1 MEWLMNNLSIQQ
13 KRQQRGIFTMA
24 ALFLVFTVVFYLN
37 SDKTEDITFGF
48 ILGDEWKLINE
59 WKVASKSGVII
70 FLLIA
75 LIGIGISYLQFRRKK
90 NLSLGSLVFG
100 IGSIMAFLCWSAAGK
115 FIPFTGLLQGA
126 IMLSVPLIFGSMS
139 GLLCE
144 KSGVIN
150 IAIEGQLLFAA
161 FVSAVVAS
169 FFQNTLLGLI
179 SAPIA
184 GALVSLILAY
194 FSIRFKVDQV
204 ILGFVINV
212 LVLGLTNFF
221 YTTLLIP
228 YEDKWNMG
236 GSFSPI
242 QIPLLSK
249 LPIIGPTLFNQT
261 IIVYLMYLFV
271 IFIQIA
277 LFKTKWGLRTRA
289 IGELPIAADSVGID
303 VNRLRFKNV
312 IIAGLVAGTGG
323 AYFTVGAVGPFSQNM
338 TAGAGFIALACLIF
352 GKWTPRGAITA
363 ALFFGFANNL
373 QGNLSII
380 GVPIPSE
387 FMLMVPYVA
396 TIIAVSGVVG
406 RVRAPAADGIPY
418 SRGNK

>member
-1 MEWLMNNLSIQQ
+1 
-13 KRQQRGIFTMA
+13 MA

-261 IIVYLMYLFV
+261 IIVYLMYVFV

>member
-1 MEWLMNNLSIQQ
+1 MERIVKNLSNQ
-13 KRQQRGIFTMA
+13 KRRQRRGIISMSVMVL
-24 ALFLVFTVVFYLN
+24 LFFVVFYLN
-37 SDKTEDITFGF
+37 SNKTEEITFGF
-48 ILGDEWKLINE
+48 ILGEEWKFINE
-59 WKVASKSGVII
+59 WKIESKTGALLFIGFAVIGV
-70 FLLIA
+70 FV
-75 LIGIGISYLQFRRKK
+75 SYRQFQRNKK
-90 NLSLGSLVFG
+90 LTLGVYLFG
-100 IGSIMAFLCWSAAGK
+100 LGSIMSFLCWAAAGK

-126 IMLSVPLIFGSMS
+126 IMLSVPLIFGSMA

-169 FFQNTLLGLI
+169 ITQNVLLGLI

-184 GALVSLILAY
+184 GSLISLILAF
-194 FSIRFKVDQV
+194 FSIRFQVDQV

-212 LVLGLTNFF
+212 LVLGLTSFF

-228 YEDKWNMG
+228 YEDRWNVG
-236 GSFSPI
+236 GSFSTIP
-242 QIPLLSK
+242 IPLLSK
-249 LPIIGPTLFNQT
+249 IPIIGPTLFNQT
-261 IIVYLMYLFV
+261 IIVYLMYAFI

-289 IGELPIAADSVGID
+289 IGEVPVAADSVGID
-303 VNRLRFKNV
+303 VNKLRFRNV
-312 IIAGLVAGTGG
+312 MLAGLVAGTGG
-323 AYFTVGAVGPFSQNM
+323 AYFTVGTIGPFSLSM
-338 TAGAGFIALACLIF
+338 TSGAGFIALACLIF
-352 GKWTPRGAITA
+352 GKWTPRGAILA
-363 ALFFGFANNL
+363 ALFFGFANNM
-373 QGNLSII
+373 QSNLSII

-387 FMLMVPYVA
+387 FMLMIPYIA

-418 SRGNK
+418 IRGKK

>member
-1 MEWLMNNLSIQQ
+1 MNNLSEKQ
-13 KRQQRGIFTMA
+13 KRQQRGLISMIF
-24 ALFLVFTVVFYLN
+24 LSLLFTVVFYFKSN
-37 SDKTEDITFGF
+37 KTEEVTFGF
-48 ILGDEWKLINE
+48 VLGEEWKLINE
-59 WKVASKSGVII
+59 WKIASKSGALI

-75 LIGIGISYLQFRRKK
+75 FLGVAISYLQFRKNK
-90 NLSLGSLVFG
+90 NLT
-100 IGSIMAFLCWSAAGK
+100 IGSFLFGFGSILAFLCWAAAGK

-169 FFQNTLLGLI
+169 ITQNALYGLI

-184 GALVSLILAY
+184 GALISLILAY
-194 FSIRFKVDQV
+194 FSIRFQVDQV

-242 QIPLLSK
+242 QIPILSK

-261 IIVYLMYLFV
+261 IIVYLMYAFV

-277 LFKTKWGLRTRA
+277 LFKSRWGLRTRA
-289 IGELPIAADSVGID
+289 IGELPVAADSVGID
-303 VNRLRFKNV
+303 VNRLRFRNV
-312 IIAGLVAGTGG
+312 MLAGLVAGTGG

-352 GKWTPRGAITA
+352 GKWTPRGAIIA

-380 GVPIPSE
+380 GVSIPSE
-387 FMLMVPYVA
+387 FMLMVPYIA

-418 SRGNK
+418 TRGNK

>member
-1 MEWLMNNLSIQQ
+1 MNNLSEKQ
-13 KRQQRGIFTMA
+13 KRQKRGLISMLLLT
-24 ALFLVFTVVFYLN
+24 LFFTVIFYFKSN
-37 SDKTEDITFGF
+37 KTEDVTFGF
-48 ILGDEWKLINE
+48 VLGEEWKLINE
-59 WKVASKSGVII
+59 WKIASKSGALI

-75 LIGIGISYLQFRRKK
+75 LLGVAVSYLQFRKNK
-90 NLSLGSLVFG
+90 NLTLGSFLFG
-100 IGSIMAFLCWSAAGK
+100 FGSILAFLCWAADGK

-169 FFQNTLLGLI
+169 ITQNALYGLI

-184 GALVSLILAY
+184 GALISLILAY
-194 FSIRFKVDQV
+194 FSIRFQVDQV

-242 QIPLLSK
+242 QIPILSK

-261 IIVYLMYLFV
+261 IIVYLMYAFV

-277 LFKTKWGLRTRA
+277 LFKTRWGLRTRA
-289 IGELPIAADSVGID
+289 IGELPVAADSVGID
-303 VNRLRFKNV
+303 VNRLRFRNV
-312 IIAGLVAGTGG
+312 MLAGLVAGTGG

-352 GKWTPRGAITA
+352 GKWTPRGAIVA

-380 GVPIPSE
+380 GVSIPSE
-387 FMLMVPYVA
+387 FMLMVPYIA

-418 SRGNK
+418 TRGNK

>member
-1 MEWLMNNLSIQQ
+1 MNNLSEKQ
-13 KRQQRGIFTMA
+13 KRQKHGLISM
-24 ALFLVFTVVFYLN
+24 LFLSLLFTIIFYLKSN
-37 SDKTEDITFGF
+37 KTEDITFGF
-48 ILGDEWKLINE
+48 VLGEEWKLINE
-59 WKVASKSGVII
+59 WKIASKSGALI

-75 LIGIGISYLQFRRKK
+75 FMGVAVSYLLFRKNK
-90 NLSLGSLVFG
+90 NLTMGSFLFG
-100 IGSIMAFLCWSAAGK
+100 FGSILAFLCWSAAGK

-169 FFQNTLLGLI
+169 ITQNAFYGLI

-184 GALVSLILAY
+184 GALISLILAY
-194 FSIRFKVDQV
+194 FSIRFQVDQV

-242 QIPLLSK
+242 QIPVLSK

-261 IIVYLMYLFV
+261 IIVYLMYIFV

-277 LFKTKWGLRTRA
+277 LFKTRWGLRTRA
-289 IGELPIAADSVGID
+289 IGELPVAADSVGID

-312 IIAGLVAGTGG
+312 ILAGLVAGTGG

-352 GKWTPRGAITA
+352 GKWTPRGAIVA

-380 GVPIPSE
+380 GVSIPSE

>member
-1 MEWLMNNLSIQQ
+1 MNNLSEKQ
-13 KRQQRGIFTMA
+13 KRQKRGLISM
-24 ALFLVFTVVFYLN
+24 LFLSLLFTVVFYFKSN
-37 SDKTEDITFGF
+37 KTEDVTFGF
-48 ILGDEWKLINE
+48 VLGEEWKLINE
-59 WKVASKSGVII
+59 WRIASKSGALI
-70 FLLIA
+70 FLLVA
-75 LIGIGISYLQFRRKK
+75 FLGVAISYLLFRKNK
-90 NLSLGSLVFG
+90 NLT
-100 IGSIMAFLCWSAAGK
+100 IGSFLFGFGSILAFLCWAAAGK

-169 FFQNTLLGLI
+169 ITQNALYGLI

-184 GALVSLILAY
+184 GALISLILAY
-194 FSIRFKVDQV
+194 FSIRFQVDQV

-242 QIPLLSK
+242 PIPILSK

-261 IIVYLMYLFV
+261 IIVYLMYAFV

-277 LFKTKWGLRTRA
+277 LFKSRWGLRTRA
-289 IGELPIAADSVGID
+289 IGELPVAADSVGID
-303 VNRLRFKNV
+303 VNRLRFRNV
-312 IIAGLVAGTGG
+312 MLAGLVAGTGG

-352 GKWTPRGAITA
+352 GKWTPRGAIIA

-380 GVPIPSE
+380 GVSIPSE
-387 FMLMVPYVA
+387 FMLMVPYIA

>member
-13 KRQQRGIFTMA
+13 KRQQRGIIAMLV
-24 ALFLVFTVVFYLN
+24 LFVVSTVVFYFKSN
-37 SDKTEDITFGF
+37 KTEDITFGF

-59 WKVASKSGVII
+59 WKVASKSGVMI
-70 FLLIA
+70 FLLIT
-75 LIGIGISYLQFRRKK
+75 LLGIAISYWQFRRKK

-169 FFQNTLLGLI
+169 FFQNTWLGLI

-236 GSFSPI
+236 GSFSTI

-249 LPIIGPTLFNQT
+249 IPIIGPTLFNQT
-261 IIVYLMYLFV
+261 IIVYLMYAFV

-277 LFKTKWGLRTRA
+277 LFKTRWGLRTRA
-289 IGELPIAADSVGID
+289 IGELPVAADSVGID

-352 GKWTPRGAITA
+352 GKWTPRGAIIA

>member
-1 MEWLMNNLSIQQ
+1 MKNLSNQ
-13 KRQQRGIFTMA
+13 KRRQRRGIISMSVMVL
-24 ALFLVFTVVFYLN
+24 LFFIVFYLN
-37 SDKTEDITFGF
+37 SNKTEEITFGF
-48 ILGDEWKLINE
+48 ILGEEWKFINE
-59 WKVASKSGVII
+59 WKIESKTGALLFIGFAIIGV
-70 FLLIA
+70 L
-75 LIGIGISYLQFRRKK
+75 ISYRQFQRDKK
-90 NLSLGSLVFG
+90 LTLGVYLFG
-100 IGSIMAFLCWSAAGK
+100 LGSIMSFLCWTAAGK

-126 IMLSVPLIFGSMS
+126 IMLSVPLIFGSMA

-169 FFQNTLLGLI
+169 ITQNVFLGLI

-184 GALVSLILAY
+184 GSLISLILAF
-194 FSIRFKVDQV
+194 FSIRFQVDQV

-212 LVLGLTNFF
+212 LVLGLTSFF

-228 YEDKWNMG
+228 YEDRWNVG
-236 GSFSPI
+236 GSFSTLP
-242 QIPLLSK
+242 IPLLSK

-261 IIVYLMYLFV
+261 IIVYLMYAFI

-289 IGELPIAADSVGID
+289 IGELPVAADSVGVD
-303 VNRLRFKNV
+303 VNKLRFRNV
-312 IIAGLVAGTGG
+312 MLAGLVAGTGG
-323 AYFTVGAVGPFSQNM
+323 AYFTVGTIGPFSQSM

-352 GKWTPRGAITA
+352 GKWTPRGAILA

-380 GVPIPSE
+380 GVSIPSE
-387 FMLMVPYVA
+387 FMLMIPYIA

-418 SRGNK
+418 IRGKK

>member
-1 MEWLMNNLSIQQ
+1 MERIVKNLSNQ
-13 KRQQRGIFTMA
+13 KRRQRRGIISMSVMVL
-24 ALFLVFTVVFYLN
+24 LFFIVFYLN
-37 SDKTEDITFGF
+37 SNKTEEITFGF
-48 ILGDEWKLINE
+48 ILGEEWKFINE
-59 WKVASKSGVII
+59 WKIESKTGALLFIGLAIVGV
-70 FLLIA
+70 LV
-75 LIGIGISYLQFRRKK
+75 SYRQFQRDKK
-90 NLSLGSLVFG
+90 LTLGVYLFG
-100 IGSIMAFLCWSAAGK
+100 LGSIMSFLCWTAAGK

-126 IMLSVPLIFGSMS
+126 IMLSVPLIFGSMA

-169 FFQNTLLGLI
+169 ITQNVFLGLI
-179 SAPIA
+179 SAPVA
-184 GALVSLILAY
+184 GSLISLILAF
-194 FSIRFKVDQV
+194 FSIRFQVDQV

-212 LVLGLTNFF
+212 LVLGLTSFF

-228 YEDKWNMG
+228 YEDRWNVG
-236 GSFSPI
+236 GSFSTLP
-242 QIPLLSK
+242 IPLLSK
-249 LPIIGPTLFNQT
+249 IPIIGPTLFNQT
-261 IIVYLMYLFV
+261 IIVYLMYAFI

-289 IGELPIAADSVGID
+289 IGEVPVAADSVGVD
-303 VNRLRFKNV
+303 VNKLRFRNV
-312 IIAGLVAGTGG
+312 MLAGLVAGTGG
-323 AYFTVGAVGPFSQNM
+323 AYFTVGTIGPFSQSM

-352 GKWTPRGAITA
+352 GKWTPRGAILA

-380 GVPIPSE
+380 GVSIPSE
-387 FMLMVPYVA
+387 FMLMIPYIA

-418 SRGNK
+418 IRGKK

>member
-1 MEWLMNNLSIQQ
+1 MMKNLSEKQ
-13 KRQQRGIFTMA
+13 KRQQRGVISMGVLHL
-24 ALFLVFTVVFYLN
+24 LFFVTFYLKSN
-37 SDKTEDITFGF
+37 KNEEVTFGF
-48 ILGDEWKLINE
+48 VLGEEWKLLNE
-59 WKVASKSGVII
+59 WKVHSKTGALI
-70 FLLIA
+70 FLILALAGIA
-75 LIGIGISYLQFRRKK
+75 VSYLQFRNKK
-90 NLSLGSLVFG
+90 NLTLGSFLFG
-100 IGSIMAFLCWSAAGK
+100 FGSILAFLCWAASGK

-169 FFQNTLLGLI
+169 FTQNTLYGLI
-179 SAPIA
+179 VAPIA
-184 GALVSLILAY
+184 GALISLILAY
-194 FSIRFKVDQV
+194 FSIRFQVDQV

-221 YTTLLIP
+221 YTTLLVP
-228 YEDKWNMG
+228 YEDKWNVG

-242 QIPLLSK
+242 PIPLLSK
-249 LPIIGPTLFNQT
+249 IPIIGPTLFNQT
-261 IIVYLMYLFV
+261 IIVYFMYAFV

-277 LFKTKWGLRTRA
+277 LFKSRWGLRTRA
-289 IGELPIAADSVGID
+289 IGELPVAADSVGID

-312 IIAGLVAGTGG
+312 LLAGLVAGTGG

-352 GKWTPRGAITA
+352 GKWTPRGAIIA

-380 GVPIPSE
+380 GISIPSE

>member
-1 MEWLMNNLSIQQ
+1 MQNLSN
-13 KRQQRGIFTMA
+13 QQRRQVRGLITMVI
-24 ALFLVFTVVFYLN
+24 LLIGFFYLFYFN
-37 SDKTEDITFGF
+37 SESQEKVTFGF
-48 ILGDEWKLINE
+48 ILGEEWKLINE
-59 WKVASKSGVII
+59 WSIAARSGALI
-70 FLLIA
+70 FLSIA
-75 LIGIGISYLQFRRKK
+75 LMGIVVGYLRFRQEKTL
-90 NLSLGSLVFG
+90 NFGSFLFG
-100 IGSIMAFLCWSAAGK
+100 FGTIMAFLCWAAAGK

-169 FFQNTLLGLI
+169 VTQNIIMGLVV
-179 SAPIA
+179 APLA

-194 FSIRFKVDQV
+194 FSIRYQVDQV

-212 LVLGLTNFF
+212 LVLGLTGFF
-221 YTTLLIP
+221 YSKLLIP
-228 YEDKWNMG
+228 NEQTWNAG
-236 GSFSPI
+236 GSFSTIP
-242 QIPLLSK
+242 IPLLSK
-249 LPIIGPTLFNQT
+249 IPVVGPTLFNQT
-261 IIVYLMYLFV
+261 IIVYLMYAFV

-277 LFKTKWGLRTRA
+277 LFKTRWGLRTRA

-312 IIAGLVAGTGG
+312 LYAGLVAGTGG
-323 AYFTVGAVGPFSQNM
+323 AYFTVGAVGPFSREM

-352 GKWTPRGAITA
+352 GKWTPKGAIMA

-380 GVPIPSE
+380 GTAIPSE
-387 FMLMVPYVA
+387 FMLMIPYVA
-396 TIIAVSGVVG
+396 TIIAVSGLVG

>member
-1 MEWLMNNLSIQQ
+1 MNNLSEKQ
-13 KRQQRGIFTMA
+13 KRQKRGVISM
-24 ALFLVFTVVFYLN
+24 LVFSILFTVVFYLKSN
-37 SDKTEDITFGF
+37 KSEDVTFGF
-48 ILGDEWKLINE
+48 VLGKEWKLISE
-59 WKVASKSGVII
+59 WKIASKSGALI

-75 LIGIGISYLQFRRKK
+75 FLGVLISYLQFRKNK
-90 NLSLGSLVFG
+90 NLTLGSFFFG
-100 IGSIMAFLCWSAAGK
+100 FGSILAFLCWAAAGK

-161 FVSAVVAS
+161 FVSASVAS
-169 FFQNTLLGLI
+169 ITQNPLYGLI

-184 GALVSLILAY
+184 GGLISLILAY
-194 FSIRFKVDQV
+194 FSIRFQVDQV

-242 QIPLLSK
+242 PIPLLSK

-261 IIVYLMYLFV
+261 IIVYLMYAFV

-277 LFKTKWGLRTRA
+277 LFKSRWGLRTRA
-289 IGELPIAADSVGID
+289 IGELPVAADSVGID

-312 IIAGLVAGTGG
+312 MIAGLVAGTGG
-323 AYFTVGAVGPFSQNM
+323 AYFTVGAIGPFSQNM

-352 GKWTPRGAITA
+352 GKWTPRGAIVA

-380 GVPIPSE
+380 GVSIPSE
-387 FMLMVPYVA
+387 FMLMVPYIA

-418 SRGNK
+418 TRGNK

>member
-1 MEWLMNNLSIQQ
+1 MNNLSEKQ
-13 KRQQRGIFTMA
+13 KRQKRGLISM
-24 ALFLVFTVVFYLN
+24 LFLSLLFTVVFYFKSN
-37 SDKTEDITFGF
+37 KTEDVTFGF
-48 ILGDEWKLINE
+48 VLGEEWKLINE
-59 WKVASKSGVII
+59 WKIASKSGALI
-70 FLLIA
+70 FLLVA
-75 LIGIGISYLQFRRKK
+75 FLGVAISYLQFRKNK
-90 NLSLGSLVFG
+90 NLT
-100 IGSIMAFLCWSAAGK
+100 IGSFLFGFGSILAFLCWAAAGK

-169 FFQNTLLGLI
+169 ITQNALYGLI

-184 GALVSLILAY
+184 GALISLILAY
-194 FSIRFKVDQV
+194 FSIRFQVDQV

-242 QIPLLSK
+242 SIPILSK

-261 IIVYLMYLFV
+261 IIVYLMYAFV

-277 LFKTKWGLRTRA
+277 LFKSRWGLRTRA
-289 IGELPIAADSVGID
+289 IGELPVAADSVGID
-303 VNRLRFKNV
+303 VNRLRFRNV
-312 IIAGLVAGTGG
+312 MLAGLVAGTGG

-352 GKWTPRGAITA
+352 GKWTPRGAIIA

-380 GVPIPSE
+380 GVSIPSE
-387 FMLMVPYVA
+387 FMLMVPYIA

>member
-1 MEWLMNNLSIQQ
+1 MKNLSEKQNRQ
-13 KRQQRGIFTMA
+13 KRGIIAM
-24 ALFLVFTVVFYLN
+24 LVLCLIFFYTFYFN
-37 SDKTEDITFGF
+37 SNKSEEVTFGF
-48 ILGDEWKLINE
+48 VLGDEWNLLNE
-59 WKVASKSGVII
+59 WKVDSKTGALI
-70 FLLIA
+70 FLVVAFFGIA
-75 LIGIGISYLQFRRKK
+75 ISYLQFRNNK
-90 NLSLGSLVFG
+90 NLTLGSFFFG
-100 IGSIMAFLCWSAAGK
+100 FGSILAFLCWAASGK

-161 FVSAVVAS
+161 FVSAVIAS
-169 FFQNTLLGLI
+169 YTQNTLFGLI
-179 SAPIA
+179 VAPIA
-184 GALVSLILAY
+184 GALISLILAY
-194 FSIRFKVDQV
+194 FSIRFQVDQV

-221 YTTLLIP
+221 YTTLLVP

-236 GSFSPI
+236 GSFAPI
-242 QIPLLSK
+242 PIPGLSK
-249 LPIIGPTLFNQT
+249 IPIIGPTLFNQT
-261 IIVYLMYLFV
+261 IIVYFMYAFV

-277 LFKTKWGLRTRA
+277 LFKSRWGLRTRA
-289 IGELPIAADSVGID
+289 IGELPVAADSVGID

-312 IIAGLVAGTGG
+312 LFAGLVAGTGG

-352 GKWTPRGAITA
+352 GKWTPRGAIIA

-380 GVPIPSE
+380 GVSIPSE

>member
-1 MEWLMNNLSIQQ
+1 MNNLSEKQ
-13 KRQQRGIFTMA
+13 KRQKRGVISM
-24 ALFLVFTVVFYLN
+24 LVFSILFTVVFYLKSN
-37 SDKTEDITFGF
+37 KSEDVTFGF
-48 ILGDEWKLINE
+48 VLGKEWKLISE
-59 WKVASKSGVII
+59 WKIASKSGALM

-75 LIGIGISYLQFRRKK
+75 FLGVLISYLQFRKNK
-90 NLSLGSLVFG
+90 NLTLGSFFFG
-100 IGSIMAFLCWSAAGK
+100 FGSILAFLCWAAAGK

-161 FVSAVVAS
+161 FVSASVAS
-169 FFQNTLLGLI
+169 ITQNPLYGLI

-184 GALVSLILAY
+184 GGLISLILAY
-194 FSIRFKVDQV
+194 FSIRFQVDQV

-242 QIPLLSK
+242 PIPLLSK

-261 IIVYLMYLFV
+261 IIVYLMYAFV

-277 LFKTKWGLRTRA
+277 LFKSRWGLRTRA
-289 IGELPIAADSVGID
+289 IGELPVAADSVGID

-312 IIAGLVAGTGG
+312 MIAGLVAGTGG

-352 GKWTPRGAITA
+352 GKWTPRGAIVA

-380 GVPIPSE
+380 GVSIPSE
-387 FMLMVPYVA
+387 FMLMVPYIA

-406 RVRAPAADGIPY
+406 RVRAPAADGIPHT
-418 SRGNK
+418 RGNK

>member
-1 MEWLMNNLSIQQ
+1 VNNLSEKQ
-13 KRQQRGIFTMA
+13 KRQKRGVISMLVFSIIFT
-24 ALFLVFTVVFYLN
+24 VIFYLKSN
-37 SDKTEDITFGF
+37 KSEDVTFGF
-48 ILGDEWKLINE
+48 ILGKEWKLISE
-59 WKVASKSGVII
+59 WKIASKSGALI

-75 LIGIGISYLQFRRKK
+75 FLGVLISYIQFRKNK
-90 NLSLGSLVFG
+90 NLTLGSFFFG
-100 IGSIMAFLCWSAAGK
+100 FGSILAFLCWAAAGK

-161 FVSAVVAS
+161 FVSAAIAS
-169 FFQNTLLGLI
+169 ITQNPLYGLI

-184 GALVSLILAY
+184 GALISLILAY
-194 FSIRFKVDQV
+194 FSIRFQVDQV

-261 IIVYLMYLFV
+261 IIVYLMYAFV

-277 LFKTKWGLRTRA
+277 LFKSRWGLRTRA
-289 IGELPIAADSVGID
+289 IGELPVAADSVGID

-312 IIAGLVAGTGG
+312 LLAGLVAGTGG

-352 GKWTPRGAITA
+352 GKWTPRGAIVA

-380 GVPIPSE
+380 GVSIPSE
-387 FMLMVPYVA
+387 FMLMVPYIA

-418 SRGNK
+418 TRGNK

>member
-1 MEWLMNNLSIQQ
+1 MKNLSEKQ
-13 KRQQRGIFTMA
+13 KRQQRGIIAM
-24 ALFLVFTVVFYLN
+24 VVFYLIFFFTFYFKSN
-37 SDKTEDITFGF
+37 KTEEVTFGF
-48 ILGDEWKLINE
+48 VLGEEWNLLNE
-59 WKVASKSGVII
+59 WKVDSKNGALI
-70 FLLIA
+70 FLVIA
-75 LIGIGISYLQFRRKK
+75 LAGIAIAYLQFRNKK
-90 NLSLGSLVFG
+90 NLTVGSFFFGFGSVF
-100 IGSIMAFLCWSAAGK
+100 AFLCWAASGK

-169 FFQNTLLGLI
+169 YTQNTLYGLI
-179 SAPIA
+179 VAPIA
-184 GALVSLILAY
+184 GALISLILAY
-194 FSIRFKVDQV
+194 FSIRFQVDQV

-221 YTTLLIP
+221 YTTLLVP

-242 QIPLLSK
+242 PIPVLSK
-249 LPIIGPTLFNQT
+249 IPIIGPTLFNQT
-261 IIVYLMYLFV
+261 IIVYFMYAFV

-277 LFKTKWGLRTRA
+277 LFKSRWGLRTRA
-289 IGELPIAADSVGID
+289 IGELPVAADSVGID

-312 IIAGLVAGTGG
+312 LIAGLVAGTGG

-352 GKWTPRGAITA
+352 GKWTPRGAIIA

-380 GVPIPSE
+380 GVSIPSE

>member
-1 MEWLMNNLSIQQ
+1 MNNLSEKQ
-13 KRQQRGIFTMA
+13 KRQKRGLISM
-24 ALFLVFTVVFYLN
+24 LFLSLLFTVIFYLKSN
-37 SDKTEDITFGF
+37 KTEDVTFGF
-48 ILGDEWKLINE
+48 VLGEEWKLINE
-59 WKVASKSGVII
+59 WKIASKSGALI

-75 LIGIGISYLQFRRKK
+75 FLGVAISYLLFRKNK
-90 NLSLGSLVFG
+90 NLTLGSFLFG
-100 IGSIMAFLCWSAAGK
+100 FGSILAFLCWAAAGK

-169 FFQNTLLGLI
+169 ITQNALYGLI

-184 GALVSLILAY
+184 GALISLILAY
-194 FSIRFKVDQV
+194 FSIRFQVDQV

-242 QIPLLSK
+242 QIPVLSK

-261 IIVYLMYLFV
+261 IIVYLMYAFV

-277 LFKTKWGLRTRA
+277 LFKTRWGLRTRA
-289 IGELPIAADSVGID
+289 IGELPVAADSVGVD

-312 IIAGLVAGTGG
+312 MLAGLVAGTGG

-352 GKWTPRGAITA
+352 GKWTPRGAIVA

-380 GVPIPSE
+380 GVSIPSE
-387 FMLMVPYVA
+387 FMLMVPYIA

-418 SRGNK
+418 TRGNK

>member
-1 MEWLMNNLSIQQ
+1 MNNLSEKQ
-13 KRQQRGIFTMA
+13 KRQQRGLISM
-24 ALFLVFTVVFYLN
+24 LFLSLLFTVVFYFKSN
-37 SDKTEDITFGF
+37 KTEDVTFGF
-48 ILGDEWKLINE
+48 VLGEEWKLINE
-59 WKVASKSGVII
+59 WKIASKSGALI

-75 LIGIGISYLQFRRKK
+75 LLGVAISYLQFRKNK
-90 NLSLGSLVFG
+90 NLT
-100 IGSIMAFLCWSAAGK
+100 IGSFLFGFGSILAFLCWAAAGK

-169 FFQNTLLGLI
+169 ITQNALYGLI

-184 GALVSLILAY
+184 GALISLILAY
-194 FSIRFKVDQV
+194 FSIRFQVDQV

-242 QIPLLSK
+242 QIPILSK

-261 IIVYLMYLFV
+261 IIVYLMYAFV

-277 LFKTKWGLRTRA
+277 LFKSRWGLRTRA
-289 IGELPIAADSVGID
+289 IGELPVAADSVGID
-303 VNRLRFKNV
+303 VNRLRFRNV
-312 IIAGLVAGTGG
+312 MLAGLVAGTGG

-352 GKWTPRGAITA
+352 GKWTPRGAIIA

-380 GVPIPSE
+380 GVSIPSE
-387 FMLMVPYVA
+387 FMLMVPYIA

>member
-1 MEWLMNNLSIQQ
+1 MNNLSEKQ
-13 KRQQRGIFTMA
+13 KRQKRGVISM
-24 ALFLVFTVVFYLN
+24 LVFSILFTVVFYLKSN
-37 SDKTEDITFGF
+37 KSEDVTFGF
-48 ILGDEWKLINE
+48 VLGKEWKLISE
-59 WKVASKSGVII
+59 WKIASKSGALI

-75 LIGIGISYLQFRRKK
+75 FLGVLISYLQFRKNK
-90 NLSLGSLVFG
+90 NLTLGSFFFG
-100 IGSIMAFLCWSAAGK
+100 FGSILAFLCWAAAGK

-161 FVSAVVAS
+161 FVSASVAS
-169 FFQNTLLGLI
+169 ITQNQLYGLI

-184 GALVSLILAY
+184 GGLISLILAY
-194 FSIRFKVDQV
+194 FSIRFQVDQV

-242 QIPLLSK
+242 PIPLLSK

-261 IIVYLMYLFV
+261 IIVYLMYAFV

-277 LFKTKWGLRTRA
+277 LFKSRWGLRTRA
-289 IGELPIAADSVGID
+289 IGELPVAADSVGID

-312 IIAGLVAGTGG
+312 MIAGLVAGTGG

-352 GKWTPRGAITA
+352 GKWTPRGAIVA

-380 GVPIPSE
+380 GVSIPSE
-387 FMLMVPYVA
+387 FMLMVPYIA

-418 SRGNK
+418 TRGNK

>member
-1 MEWLMNNLSIQQ
+1 MNNLSEKQ
-13 KRQQRGIFTMA
+13 KRQKRGLISMLLLSL
-24 ALFLVFTVVFYLN
+24 LFSVIFYLKSN
-37 SDKTEDITFGF
+37 KTEDVTFGF
-48 ILGDEWKLINE
+48 VLGEEWKLINE
-59 WKVASKSGVII
+59 WKIASKSGALI
-70 FLLIA
+70 FLFIA
-75 LIGIGISYLQFRRKK
+75 FLGVAISYLLFRK
-90 NLSLGSLVFG
+90 NKDLTLGSFLFG
-100 IGSIMAFLCWSAAGK
+100 FGSILAFLCWAAAGK

-161 FVSAVVAS
+161 FISAVVAS
-169 FFQNTLLGLI
+169 ITQNALYGLI

-184 GALVSLILAY
+184 GALISLILAY
-194 FSIRFKVDQV
+194 FSIRFQVDQV

-242 QIPLLSK
+242 QIPILSK

-261 IIVYLMYLFV
+261 IIVYLMYAFV

-277 LFKTKWGLRTRA
+277 LFKTRWGLRTRA
-289 IGELPIAADSVGID
+289 IGELPVAADSVGVD

-312 IIAGLVAGTGG
+312 MLAGLVAGTGG

-352 GKWTPRGAITA
+352 GKWTPRGAIVA

-380 GVPIPSE
+380 GVSIPSE

>member
-1 MEWLMNNLSIQQ
+1 MEWLMKNLSNL
-13 KRQQRGIFTMA
+13 KRRQRRGIISMFIII
-24 ALFLVFTVVFYLN
+24 LFFFVVFYLN
-37 SDKTEDITFGF
+37 SNKAEEITFGF
-48 ILGDEWKLINE
+48 TLGDEWKLINE
-59 WKVASKSGVII
+59 WKIDSKTGALL
-70 FLLIA
+70 FLGLA
-75 LIGIGISYLQFRRKK
+75 LIGVLSSYRQYQRDKK
-90 NLSLGSLVFG
+90 LTFG
-100 IGSIMAFLCWSAAGK
+100 LYLFGLGSIMSFLCWAGAGK

-126 IMLSVPLIFGSMS
+126 IMLSVPLIFGSMA

-169 FFQNTLLGLI
+169 ITQNVFFGLI
-179 SAPIA
+179 AAPIA
-184 GALVSLILAY
+184 GSLISLILAF
-194 FSIRFKVDQV
+194 FSIRFQVDQV

-212 LVLGLTNFF
+212 LVLGLTSFF

-228 YEDKWNMG
+228 YEDRWNVG
-236 GSFSPI
+236 GSFSTIP
-242 QIPLLSK
+242 IPLLSK
-249 LPIIGPTLFNQT
+249 IPIIGPTLFNQT
-261 IIVYLMYLFV
+261 IIVYLMYAFV
-271 IFIQIA
+271 IFIQVA

-289 IGELPIAADSVGID
+289 IGEVPVAADSVGID
-303 VNRLRFKNV
+303 VNKLRFRNV
-312 IIAGLVAGTGG
+312 MLAGLVAGTGG
-323 AYFTVGAVGPFSQNM
+323 AYFTVGTIGPFSQSM

-352 GKWTPRGAITA
+352 GKWTPRGAILA

-380 GVPIPSE
+380 GVSIPSE
-387 FMLMVPYVA
+387 FMLMIPYIA

-418 SRGNK
+418 IRGKK

>member
-1 MEWLMNNLSIQQ
+1 MQNLSN
-13 KRQQRGIFTMA
+13 QQRRQVRGLTTMTLLLIGFLY
-24 ALFLVFTVVFYLN
+24 LFYFN
-37 SDKTEDITFGF
+37 SDSQENITFGF
-48 ILGDEWKLINE
+48 ILGEEWKLINE
-59 WKVASKSGVII
+59 WTIASRSGAIL
-70 FLLIA
+70 FLSIA
-75 LIGIGISYLQFRRKK
+75 LIGIAIGYLRFRQEKS
-90 NLSLGSLVFG
+90 LS
-100 IGSIMAFLCWSAAGK
+100 IGSFLFGFGTIMAFLCWAAAGK

-169 FFQNTLLGLI
+169 VTQNIIMGLVV
-179 SAPIA
+179 APLA

-194 FSIRFKVDQV
+194 FSIKYQVDQV

-212 LVLGLTNFF
+212 LVLGLTGFF
-221 YTTLLIP
+221 YTKLLIP
-228 YEDKWNMG
+228 NEETWNAG
-236 GSFSPI
+236 GSFSTIP
-242 QIPLLSK
+242 IPLLSK
-249 LPIIGPTLFNQT
+249 IPVIGPTLFNQT
-261 IIVYLMYLFV
+261 IIVYLMYAFV
-271 IFIQIA
+271 IFIQVA
-277 LFKTKWGLRTRA
+277 LFKTRWGLRTRA

-312 IIAGLVAGTGG
+312 MFAGLVAGTGG
-323 AYFTVGAVGPFSQNM
+323 AYFTVGAVGPFSKEM

-352 GKWTPRGAITA
+352 GKWTPKGAIMA

-380 GVPIPSE
+380 GTAIPSE
-387 FMLMVPYVA
+387 FMLMIPYVA

>member
-1 MEWLMNNLSIQQ
+1 MNNLSEKQ
-13 KRQQRGIFTMA
+13 KRQKRGVISM
-24 ALFLVFTVVFYLN
+24 LVFSILFTVVFYLKSN
-37 SDKTEDITFGF
+37 KSEDVTFGF
-48 ILGDEWKLINE
+48 VLGKEWKLISE
-59 WKVASKSGVII
+59 WKIASKSGALM

-75 LIGIGISYLQFRRKK
+75 FLGVLISYLQFRKNK
-90 NLSLGSLVFG
+90 NLTLGSFFFG
-100 IGSIMAFLCWSAAGK
+100 FGSILAFLCWAAAGK

-161 FVSAVVAS
+161 FVSAAVAS
-169 FFQNTLLGLI
+169 ITQNPLYGLI

-184 GALVSLILAY
+184 GGLISLILAY
-194 FSIRFKVDQV
+194 FSIRFQVDQV

-242 QIPLLSK
+242 PIPLLSK

-261 IIVYLMYLFV
+261 IIVYLMYAFV

-277 LFKTKWGLRTRA
+277 LFKSRWGLRTRA
-289 IGELPIAADSVGID
+289 IGELPVAADSVGID

-312 IIAGLVAGTGG
+312 MIAGLVAGTGG

-352 GKWTPRGAITA
+352 GKWTPRGAIVA

-380 GVPIPSE
+380 GVSIPSE
-387 FMLMVPYVA
+387 FMLMVPYIA

-418 SRGNK
+418 TRGNK

>member
-1 MEWLMNNLSIQQ
+1 MNNLSEKQ
-13 KRQQRGIFTMA
+13 KRQKRGVISM
-24 ALFLVFTVVFYLN
+24 LVFSILFTVVFYLKSN
-37 SDKTEDITFGF
+37 KSEDVTFGF
-48 ILGDEWKLINE
+48 VLGKEWKLISE
-59 WKVASKSGVII
+59 WKIASKSGALI

-75 LIGIGISYLQFRRKK
+75 FLGVLISYLQFRKNK
-90 NLSLGSLVFG
+90 NLTLGSFFFG
-100 IGSIMAFLCWSAAGK
+100 FGSILAFLCWAAAGK

-161 FVSAVVAS
+161 FVSASVAS
-169 FFQNTLLGLI
+169 ITQNPLYGLI

-184 GALVSLILAY
+184 GGLISLILAY
-194 FSIRFKVDQV
+194 FSIRFQVDQV

-261 IIVYLMYLFV
+261 IIVYLMYAFV

-277 LFKTKWGLRTRA
+277 LFKSRWGLRTRA
-289 IGELPIAADSVGID
+289 IGELPVAADSVGID

-312 IIAGLVAGTGG
+312 MIAGLVAGTGG

-352 GKWTPRGAITA
+352 GKWTPRGAIVA

-380 GVPIPSE
+380 GVSIPSE
-387 FMLMVPYVA
+387 FMLMVPYIA

-418 SRGNK
+418 TRGNK

>member
-1 MEWLMNNLSIQQ
+1 MNNLSLLQR
-13 KRQQRGIFTMA
+13 RQRRGIFSML
-24 ALFLVFTVVFYLN
+24 ALLLIFTFIFYFKSN
-37 SDKTEDITFGF
+37 KVDEVTFGF
-48 ILGDEWKLINE
+48 VLGEEWKLINE
-59 WKVASKSGVII
+59 WKIASKSGALI

-75 LIGIGISYLQFRRKK
+75 ATGIALAFLSFRRNK
-90 NLSLGSLVFG
+90 NLTIGGLIFG
-100 IGSIMAFLCWSAAGK
+100 FGSIMSFLCWAAAGK

-126 IMLSVPLIFGSMS
+126 IMLSVPLIFGSLS

-150 IAIEGQLLFAA
+150 IAIEGQLLFSA
-161 FVSAVVAS
+161 FASAVVAS
-169 FFQNTLLGLI
+169 LTKNIFLGLLA
-179 SAPIA
+179 APIA

-194 FSIRFKVDQV
+194 FSIKYKVDQV
-204 ILGFVINV
+204 IIGFVINI

-228 YEDKWNMG
+228 YEDKWNFA
-236 GSFSPI
+236 GSFSTI
-242 QIPLLSK
+242 SIPLLSK
-249 LPIIGPTLFNQT
+249 IPIIGPILFNQT
-261 IIVYLMYLFV
+261 IIVYFMYAIV
-271 IFIQIA
+271 IAVQVA
-277 LFKTKWGLRTRA
+277 LFKTRWGLRTRA

-312 IIAGLVAGTGG
+312 LIAGLVAGTGG
-323 AYFTVGAVGPFSQNM
+323 AYFTIGAVGPFSKEM

-352 GKWTPRGAITA
+352 GKWTSRGVITA

-373 QGNLSII
+373 QSTLSII

-387 FMLMVPYVA
+387 FMLMIPYVA

-418 SRGNK
+418 SGGNK

>member
-1 MEWLMNNLSIQQ
+1 MNNLSIQQ
-13 KRQQRGIFTMA
+13 KRQQRGIIAMLV
-24 ALFLVFTVVFYLN
+24 LFAVSTVVFYFKSN
-37 SDKTEDITFGF
+37 KTEDITFGF

-59 WKVASKSGVII
+59 WKVASKSGVMI
-70 FLLIA
+70 FLLIT
-75 LIGIGISYLQFRRKK
+75 LLGIAISYWQFRRKK

-169 FFQNTLLGLI
+169 FFQNTWLGLI

-236 GSFSPI
+236 GSFSTI

-249 LPIIGPTLFNQT
+249 IPIIGPTLFNQT
-261 IIVYLMYLFV
+261 IIVYLMYAFV

-277 LFKTKWGLRTRA
+277 LFKTRWGLRTRA
-289 IGELPIAADSVGID
+289 IGELPVAADSVGID

-352 GKWTPRGAITA
+352 GKWTPRGAIIA

>member
-1 MEWLMNNLSIQQ
+1 MNNLSEKQ
-13 KRQQRGIFTMA
+13 KRQMRGVVSMFIFWIFFA
-24 ALFLVFTVVFYLN
+24 VVFYLKSN
-37 SDKTEDITFGF
+37 KTEDITFGF
-48 ILGDEWKLINE
+48 VLGEEWKLISE
-59 WKVASKSGVII
+59 WKIASKNGALI

-75 LIGIGISYLQFRRKK
+75 LLGVIISYLLFRK
-90 NLSLGSLVFG
+90 NKNFSLGSFLFG
-100 IGSIMAFLCWSAAGK
+100 FGSILAFLCWAAAGK

-161 FVSAVVAS
+161 FVSAVVS
-169 FFQNTLLGLI
+169 SITQNAILGLL

-184 GALVSLILAY
+184 GALISLILAY
-194 FSIRFKVDQV
+194 FSIQFQVDQV

-236 GSFSPI
+236 VSFSPI
-242 QIPLLSK
+242 KIPILSN

-261 IIVYLMYLFV
+261 IIVYLMYAFV

-277 LFKTKWGLRTRA
+277 LFKSRWGLRTRA
-289 IGELPIAADSVGID
+289 IGELPVAADSVGID

-312 IIAGLVAGTGG
+312 MLAGLVAGTGG

-352 GKWTPRGAITA
+352 GKWTPRGAIVA

-380 GVPIPSE
+380 GVSIPSE
-387 FMLMVPYVA
+387 FMLMVPYIA

-418 SRGNK
+418 TRGNK

>member
-1 MEWLMNNLSIQQ
+1 MNNLSEKQ
-13 KRQQRGIFTMA
+13 KRQMRGVISMLIFWIFFA
-24 ALFLVFTVVFYLN
+24 VVFYLKSN
-37 SDKTEDITFGF
+37 KTEDITFGF
-48 ILGDEWKLINE
+48 VLGEEWKLISE
-59 WKVASKSGVII
+59 WKIASKSGALI

-75 LIGIGISYLQFRRKK
+75 LLGVIISYLLFRKNK
-90 NLSLGSLVFG
+90 NLSLGSFLFG
-100 IGSIMAFLCWSAAGK
+100 FGSILAFLCWAAAGK

-161 FVSAVVAS
+161 FVSAVVS
-169 FFQNTLLGLI
+169 SITQNAILGLL

-184 GALVSLILAY
+184 GALISLILAY
-194 FSIRFKVDQV
+194 FSIQFQVDQV

-236 GSFSPI
+236 VSFSPI
-242 QIPLLSK
+242 KIPILSN

-261 IIVYLMYLFV
+261 IIVYLMYAFV

-277 LFKTKWGLRTRA
+277 LFKSRWGLRTRA
-289 IGELPIAADSVGID
+289 IGELPVAADSVGID

-312 IIAGLVAGTGG
+312 MLAGLVAGTGG

-352 GKWTPRGAITA
+352 GKWTPRGAIVA

-380 GVPIPSE
+380 GVSIPSE
-387 FMLMVPYVA
+387 FMLMVPYIA

-418 SRGNK
+418 TRGNK